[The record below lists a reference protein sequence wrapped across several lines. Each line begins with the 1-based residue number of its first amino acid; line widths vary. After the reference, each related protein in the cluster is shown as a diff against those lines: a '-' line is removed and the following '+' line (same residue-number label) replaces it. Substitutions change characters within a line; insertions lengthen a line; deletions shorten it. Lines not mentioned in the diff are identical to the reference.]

1 MSVSVHVRVYV
12 YVYVYVSRMC
22 TGHRD
27 SAKWDVLKSF
37 YFFFFGSW
45 YKGTNMYKEQV
56 EAAKNDGD
64 DEEESEGASL
74 DMPDDWYVICAYSI
88 CNFTTEL

>member
-1 MSVSVHVRVYV
+1 
-12 YVYVYVSRMC
+12 
-22 TGHRD
+22 
-27 SAKWDVLKSF
+27 
-37 YFFFFGSW
+37 
-45 YKGTNMYKEQV
+45 MYKEQV
-56 EAAKNDGD
+56 EAAKNGGD